1 KARLIRRGIFEPR
14 QEVEGFA
21 LAQVPTMVE
30 TTGHSREILEPNVN
44 VTGLLLKN
52 LPAFVLS
59 QSPP

>member
-1 KARLIRRGIFEPR
+1 
-14 QEVEGFA
+14 
-21 LAQVPTMVE
+21 MVE

>member
-1 KARLIRRGIFEPR
+1 
-14 QEVEGFA
+14 
-21 LAQVPTMVE
+21 MVE

-59 QSPP
+59 QSPTMRGFSG